1 MNITKRIDAQEFV
14 FDAGRS
20 LFSQIRNDIECGL
33 AKQKI
38 YRQTYA
44 ELSRL
49 TDRELADIGMHRS
62 LIKRIAMEAANGK

>member
-14 FDAGRS
+14 LEAGRS
-20 LFSQIRNDIECGL
+20 FFSQMQNDIQCGL

-38 YRQTYA
+38 YRQTYG

-62 LIKRIAMEAANGK
+62 NIKSIALEAANGK